1 MFTGIIEAVVPVL
14 EAKKN
19 LLVLPRP
26 ASFDDIKVGS
36 SIAVLGTC
44 LSVTAFDDTSMSFDV
59 VETTLQKTKLGALKA
74 GDSVNLER
82 ALRADGRLEGHI
94 VLGHIEGTGKVLSFK
109 STMLQI
115 SVPQHLLQY
124 VVHHGSIT
132 IDGVALTV
140 ASLEADKVTVALIP
154 HTLQNTTL
162 GSLKAGDTVNL
173 ETDVVGKY
181 ILRAHVTT

>member
-19 LLVLPRP
+19 VLVLPRP
-26 ASFDDIKVGS
+26 EHFDDIKVGS

-44 LSVTAFDDTSMSFDV
+44 LSVTEFDDASMSFDV
-59 VETTLQKTKLGALKA
+59 VETTLQKTKLGKLKT

-94 VLGHIEGTGKVLSFK
+94 VLGHVEGTGKVLSLK
-109 STMLQI
+109 NAMLTV
-115 SVPQHLLQY
+115 SVPQHLLGY

-140 ASLEADKVTVALIP
+140 ASLENDKVTVALIP
-154 HTLQNTTL
+154 HTLENTAL

-181 ILRAHVTT
+181 ILRAHVAK